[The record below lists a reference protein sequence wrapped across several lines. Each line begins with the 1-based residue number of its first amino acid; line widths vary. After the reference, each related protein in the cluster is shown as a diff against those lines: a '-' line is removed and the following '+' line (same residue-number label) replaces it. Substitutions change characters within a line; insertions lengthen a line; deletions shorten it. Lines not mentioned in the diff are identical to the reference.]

1 MNPHCGYGSDGLRNR
16 SMCRCVVWVA
26 VGDLTYAQFM
36 MRVVGERVT

>member
-1 MNPHCGYGSDGLRNR
+1 MRDGSDGLRHY
-16 SMCRCVVWVA
+16 SGCRCLVWAA